1 MKLLIFP
8 LLFLIVFAFL
18 SQLGMTTASWETNH
32 ELLEPESA
40 DGFFDA
46 NGVMVCYE
54 NKTATGE
61 AGTFVTGFGYPV
73 TKNYYWTNTSGT
85 YPITY
90 QTQATAGIGFAL
102 NSSLGLIALIVGLVV
117 VATIAGLKIFG
128 NGISDI
134 SVDAILKGTAL
145 VTIWGV
151 FSVLSIAMITE
162 VPLFGPF
169 FYMFLTIIYC
179 LGVVNQMG
187 HPGED

>member
-1 MKLLIFP
+1 MGI
-8 LLFLIVFAFL
+8 
-18 SQLGMTTASWETNH
+18 GTTAWEANN
-32 ELLEPESA
+32 ELLAPEST
-40 DGFFDA
+40 DGYYDA
-46 NGVMVCYE
+46 NGHQVCFE
-54 NKTATGE
+54 NKTAKGE
-61 AGTFVTGFGYPV
+61 AGMFIIGFGFPV
-73 TKNYYWTNTSGT
+73 VKEYYWKNSSGT
-85 YPITY
+85 YAITY
-90 QTQATAGIGFAL
+90 QTQTIGGIGFAL
-102 NSSLGLIALIVGLVV
+102 NSSLGLIALVVGLVV

-151 FSVLSIAMITE
+151 FSVLSIVMITG

-169 FYMFLTIIYC
+169 FYMFLTVIYC